1 MKKGLIKAGVLL
13 LLFFGALGGTAAFIN
28 RNKTVGT
35 REMKDASLPIVYME
49 VDERL
54 VNPMYGYAE
63 EMEQQYMRDS
73 LTPLP
78 ATRELTMML
87 NPMESKIDSV
97 YGRWNYSGGDWENS
111 KFAGGRGKAE
121 GRIQAGNPHSDE
133 SGIYTAV

>member
-49 VDERL
+49 VEERL

-73 LTPLP
+73 LTLP
-78 ATRELTMML
+78 ATELTMAG
-87 NPMESKIDSV
+87 PYESKRLSIIGV
-97 YGRWNYSGGDWENS
+97 YGRWD
-111 KFAGGRGKAE
+111 
-121 GRIQAGNPHSDE
+121 
-133 SGIYTAV
+133 

>member
-13 LLFFGALGGTAAFIN
+13 LLFFGALEDTVDLSTEI
-28 RNKTVGT
+28 KTVGT

-49 VDERL
+49 VEERL

-87 NPMESKIDSV
+87 GP
-97 YGRWNYSGGDWENS
+97 YG
-111 KFAGGRGKAE
+111 K
-121 GRIQAGNPHSDE
+121 
-133 SGIYTAV
+133 

>member
-87 NPMESKIDSV
+87 DPMELQWWRL
-97 YGRWNYSGGDWENS
+97 G
-111 KFAGGRGKAE
+111 KFQICRRKGK
-121 GRIQAGNPHSDE
+121 S
-133 SGIYTAV
+133 